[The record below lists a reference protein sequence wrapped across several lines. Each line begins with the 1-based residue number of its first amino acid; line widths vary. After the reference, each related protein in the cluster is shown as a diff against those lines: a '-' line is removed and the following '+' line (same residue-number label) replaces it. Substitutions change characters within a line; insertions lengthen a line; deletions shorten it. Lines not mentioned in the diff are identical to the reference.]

1 MRGAEFNNSR
11 KNWLGNGDA
20 TKLAFLVNLR
30 AGHES
35 HFKPTQTWREGT
47 NPRHVGKLPP
57 GLRCLL
63 HCAFD
68 LITNTGHAQRQAGG
82 YTLRT
87 AR

>member
-20 TKLAFLVNLR
+20 TKLASLANLR

-35 HFKPTQTWREGT
+35 HFKPTQTWREDT
-47 NPRHVGKLPP
+47 KLRHGGELPP

-68 LITNTGHAQRQAGG
+68 LVTDTRHAQRQAGRC
-82 YTLRT
+82 TLRT